1 MPDTRSVN
9 EIIARIDERLD
20 ALERSHIHMGEQV
33 AIAKMQIA
41 SVEGQLT
48 ESTTIL
54 GFTRK
59 EVAGLADRIVQNGN
73 A

>member
-1 MPDTRSVN
+1 
-9 EIIARIDERLD
+9 
-20 ALERSHIHMGEQV
+20 MGEQV

-41 SVEGQLT
+41 SIESQLT

-59 EVAGLADRIVQNGN
+59 EVAGLAERISQNGN
-73 A
+73 D